1 MMFKVHVLSTQRTDS
16 FFVDVQD
23 VDQGRFAW
31 QIEKLYDDFK
41 HLKSSMKDRFTE
53 GSPTWK
59 SMALFPT
66 PESLKNFLTSALSF
80 LGEGVWDYEP
90 MLNFLDNVPQ
100 KSFIS
105 EIKIGKLMKKVDTL
119 ETRCVAME
127 KSHSQLLESF
137 EAFQAKVNQLL
148 SPEEGRSLP
157 LTSARLSND
166 SRRNSNTSVLSK
178 TLDPHLSVASMGTI
192 DSGLSGDNE
201 CSQQAIDALLQGDD
215 PNDYLEDYVVTA
227 QRTPVSS
234 SEYAPTRASIALTT
248 VHTGNNASAE
258 SSLPSSIYL
267 PSELLSTVL
276 AVASAPHPFEPI
288 VDAALLKIAPVE
300 LQINHRQSVVL
311 LLKRLIRIALGS
323 TAFEYGVQTTKC
335 LLPDDPIKITVMLSK
350 ASLPTWHTVLCD
362 YLTTYAEK
370 ANSFGGS
377 SFVPP
382 DEEEQNLDPYFHDLA
397 PAANHFLGNVSHVKQ
412 NLMHSVTLIVDSIV
426 IEITSNNRPE
436 LCLTSFVEEVS
447 LIVGTQELFKRSLLL
462 IRGWWA
468 LETQTYLGCS
478 IRHYLSDFH
487 LFVMLTGVFNQYA
500 THIKTPMVAFCF
512 FLAEYSG
519 YDGISKAISIRGFA
533 PFQTK
538 TSNQPQVPEQKPH
551 HVIPESLL
559 EKYWVLYNISHAQEQ
574 QEQHNRKRSHSS
586 SDDEPAAS
594 DPSSP
599 GSRGQSLNQTP
610 EALAAV
616 AAAIASGAAPSLASP
631 SNDVS
636 PSPTSFLDKMLTD
649 AVRESMKALSTNNLF
664 LFDRSSYNIV
674 HPLCHTN
681 MITEKLSQ
689 RRISRLAKAFQS
701 GAVAVAAILRANS
714 SSQKS
719 SQEIEDT
726 MNACFA
732 NIRAFNNLW
741 NQGQQSV
748 DLVSVMKQPFDLVKM
763 IQSIQYSN
771 LMIES
776 AVNDEGLLILTQEIL
791 AVKGPLPV
799 GEIGKILAETTN
811 IPNLSIKLKERYG
824 GLKKYLETFPDRF
837 VISTDHPFNPN
848 VLLRCSLAP
857 EHLEMI
863 EKGNF
868 PHHIVARAKKASA
881 AAAAARRKKSN
892 PNVNVPVVTNVD
904 PSSFTTN
911 LPTSPAGFSPN
922 APTNAAYRVPGV
934 GANGLSSGSSVA
946 NGANG
951 GNMVNVATLT
961 PQQQNLVHATVQKLK
976 NIPSN
981 GPNVNGGGGALS
993 PPNGGGSTLPFN
1005 APGGGMNAGANGG
1018 GHLYA
1023 GANGGGYY
1031 GNASMNYADDG
1042 SYYTNTGVRAAS
1054 TGGNLSNNGTMRFGS
1069 VPYHSGIHSG
1079 HSPVSD
1085 DYNSVH
1091 HHHHAPGLHHHVQ
1104 QQQASQASRLSGAPS
1119 TTGVDI
1125 SAYTGG
1131 NGAMTASHWS
1141 QQGSRRSSTNSDY
1154 GDISPIGSG
1163 TTSNSNSNTNSLNLS
1178 GTGSLNMLPGSRDSV
1193 RNLFG
1198 NGPNPFAALSGG
1210 NPGAKSLFGDSG
1222 SAVGLGFSLT
1232 SNGNPGVVGGGSRP
1246 NSLAGH
1252 DSSVANPSYGFVG
1265 GGLFSSSADNS
1276 VASLHNANNNAN
1288 NGHDLTKLGLDIDVL
1303 ALTSQGT
1310 TSGAA
1315 SNNNNNNSSTT
1326 PTPGNSSSGYGGF
1339 GGSFF

>member
-1 MMFKVHVLSTQRTDS
+1 
-16 FFVDVQD
+16 
-23 VDQGRFAW
+23 
-31 QIEKLYDDFK
+31 
-41 HLKSSMKDRFTE
+41 
-53 GSPTWK
+53 
-59 SMALFPT
+59 
-66 PESLKNFLTSALSF
+66 
-80 LGEGVWDYEP
+80 
-90 MLNFLDNVPQ
+90 
-100 KSFIS
+100 
-105 EIKIGKLMKKVDTL
+105 
-119 ETRCVAME
+119 ME

-137 EAFQAKVNQLL
+137 EAFQAKVNQLM
-148 SPEEGRSLP
+148 SPEEGRSFP

-178 TLDPHLSVASMGTI
+178 TLDPHLSVASMATI

-201 CSQQAIDALLQGDD
+201 CSQQAVDALLQGDD
-215 PNDYLEDYVVTA
+215 PNDYLEDDVVTA

-248 VHTGNNASAE
+248 VNTGNNAGAE

-276 AVASAPHPFEPI
+276 AVTSAPHPFEPI

-447 LIVGTQELFKRSLLL
+447 LIIGTQELFKRSLLL
-462 IRGWWA
+462 IRAWWA

-599 GSRGQSLNQTP
+599 GSRSQSLNQTP
-610 EALAAV
+610 EALAAA
-616 AAAIASGAAPSLASP
+616 AAAIASGAAPSIASP
-631 SNDVS
+631 STDVS

-719 SQEIEDT
+719 NQEIEDA

-741 NQGQQSV
+741 NQGQLSV

-911 LPTSPAGFSPN
+911 LPTSPPGFSPN
-922 APTNAAYRVPGV
+922 APTNAAYRVPGG

-946 NGANG
+946 NGVNG

-976 NIPSN
+976 NIPNN

-993 PPNGGGSTLPFN
+993 PPNGGGSTLPLSVAQLAQQYGGGNAGGGGGGGGGGSGSNRPKTYPLPGSTGKVPGVNSN
-1005 APGGGMNAGANGG
+1005 APGGGMTAGANGG
-1018 GHLYA
+1018 GLLYG

-1069 VPYHSGIHSG
+1069 VPYHSGIHGG

-1091 HHHHAPGLHHHVQ
+1091 HHHHAPGLHHHVQQQ

-1131 NGAMTASHWS
+1131 NGAMTAPHWS

-1276 VASLHNANNNAN
+1276 VASLHNATNNAN